1 MTQDPPSAQVFQHQ
15 DVQYIAQESLYQG
28 FTQLAAVELK
38 HRRFDG
44 GWTPALRREVL
55 LRPNAVGV
63 LAYDP
68 WRDQVVLVEQFR
80 IGARTDPLSPWLL
93 ELIAGLIEPGEE
105 AEAVAHRE
113 AWEEAQLTL
122 LSLEKITRYY
132 SSPGVTDEQV
142 DLFCA
147 LVDASQA
154 ATLAG
159 LADEQEDI
167 RVVCLPAAEAL
178 QQALSGRAANAM
190 SLIALHWLALHAP
203 RLKQQAQLLAH
214 HDPA

>member
-15 DVQYIAQESLYQG
+15 DVRYIEDQVLYQG
-28 FTQLAAVELK
+28 FTQLAAVQLQ
-38 HRRFDG
+38 HRRFAG
-44 GWTPALRREVL
+44 GWTPTLRREVL
-55 LRPNAVGV
+55 LRQPAVGV

-68 WRDQVVLVEQFR
+68 WQDQVVLVEQLR
-80 IGARTDPLSPWLL
+80 IGAREDHHSPWLL
-93 ELIAGLIEPGEE
+93 ELIAGLVEPGEE

-132 SSPGVTDEQV
+132 SSPGASNEQV

-154 ATLAG
+154 ASLAG

-167 RVVCLPAAEAL
+167 RVVCLPRD
-178 QQALSGRAANAM
+178 QALAQALTGRANNAM
-190 SLIALHWLALHAP
+190 SLIAFHWLALHAP
-203 RLKQQAQLLAH
+203 RLQQQASCLQRL
-214 HDPA
+214 